1 MLWSLLSIISLIILA
16 FVLIQF
22 SFVQTYLAQRVA
34 IYFSN
39 ELGVHVSVG
48 RLSVSPLLN
57 LSLYEVEIEDQQSEK
72 MLHVENVYA
81 FMSNLSVYDRTL
93 DFSKLTIISPE
104 INIRKYSGDTIYNF
118 QFVLDYFKTPE
129 KKETQPWK
137 FNFGKFSLLGARF
150 SHVVED
156 KIGDDINSVDFNNIN
171 VRNLN
176 ISISDFR
183 MKKDTIALNLKD
195 FSVYDT
201 SGFYI
206 RKMNADI
213 VYTDKS
219 LLMNNVVVQ
228 TFNSDIHF
236 KLALKYD
243 SPDDFANFFNRVNLN
258 FELKPSK
265 INTQDVAFFM
275 PEKDLFTNSFVA
287 SAFIKGK
294 IKHLLIRNLV
304 VKYGN
309 STQLFAK
316 ATIDGLPNINETFID
331 FNIEDFSTIIAD
343 IQKFNLPNNKK
354 INIPSNLSSAKNI
367 KLKGIFTGF
376 ISDFVINANLQTAA
390 GTIITDIN
398 LKTKDNKYEY
408 QGKLATENF
417 NPGLFIKDLN
427 QIADL
432 TMSAEL
438 KGKGK
443 EIKTLSFDYE
453 AVVEKILIQNKT
465 SLSNVNLLG
474 NFQNQIVNAQVEVDD
489 PNLKLSVKGSL
500 GLKPKE
506 EFISVFASVSTAK
519 LSNLNLTNRA
529 PDINLNAELSV
540 DLKGNNIDNF
550 LGAIKINDLN
560 YFEHKKQYHIDQL
573 ALTLGLD
580 PLGMRSF
587 FLKSDWVDADIVGKF
602 LLSDFGAIA
611 QSLISTYFPR
621 FAEEKLAEEVKGK
634 KVLNKKEKV
643 SLPIENRY
651 FSFDVLLKKP
661 AFIFNLF
668 MPSIQISDM
677 SSISGFVNANNKT
690 VNINFYTDF
699 FVVAKLQ
706 FDKLRLNTKTLNDRI
721 KIDLKSDLFLL
732 SEKDNIFL
740 KNISFDGDVIKNN
753 VLFNIGWD
761 GSNNELQNKAD
772 ISGEVRLFKDFVEA
786 DIYESNVVIND
797 STWVIEDGNSLAF
810 SKNSYQINKLRI
822 KSKNKFV
829 FVDGTVSKDPEKKL
843 NIELNNIDLSEAD
856 PLTAMRQF
864 DLDGVLNGKVEIVD
878 ALNRISF
885 IANLNVKSL
894 GLNHQRLG
902 DADFVSVWDHR
913 KNGLFING
921 EVVHHGNVGENRPIS
936 LQGYYYPS
944 TDSINIAADLVNFRL
959 KTIEKYLSAILF
971 KLEGFASG
979 KLYVVGTLKKAE
991 LIGNLKLMRTTLGLN
1006 ELNTEY
1012 TINHNLIIE
1021 RDGFKFENVEIFDIE
1036 NNVGVLNGYVSHKNF
1051 RDFYVDLSV
1060 RANSLMALNT
1070 NQTQSEL
1077 FYGKVFGTGLVTI
1090 KGPAGKIVINAQVSS
1105 DRNTEMFIPISY
1117 STSVSENSFIRFITP
1132 DEKDSTKIPKII
1144 DIENSGVQM
1153 NFLINVNP
1161 NARFTIFLD
1170 PSTGGTI
1177 RGSGNGVL
1185 RMEAN
1190 TGGEFNMY
1198 GTYTVTEG
1206 EYMMT
1211 LKDIINKKFIIENG
1225 GTIRWNGDPTDA
1237 DINLKAVY
1245 RTRASI
1251 ASLTGSDSTNTSS
1264 QASSRRIS
1272 VNSELYLTGKL
1283 MNPTVN
1289 FGISLP
1295 SADNYTKSMF
1305 YNLLDTTNDQSMIR
1319 QTFSLLIFGRFENE
1333 NTQYGNMVGEGL
1345 GSSSMDMVTSQLSGL
1360 ISQYSKGLDIGL
1372 NYRQGDDTYS
1382 EEIQVNMST
1391 ELFNERLII
1400 DGNLGVGG
1408 QNVYQQNAN
1417 QIVGDVKIEYKV
1429 TKDGRIR
1436 LKAFNEQNNNEFT
1449 NLNAPYTQGI
1459 ALVYRK
1465 DFNSFRDLFKWCTKK
1480 KKTDK
1485 KKKTK
1490 EK

>member
-1 MLWSLLSIISLIILA
+1 MLWSLLSIMSLVILA
-16 FVLIQF
+16 FVFIQF
-22 SFVQTYLAQRVA
+22 SFVQTFLAQRVA
-34 IYFSN
+34 AYFSN

-57 LSLYEVEIEDQQSEK
+57 LSLYEVEIEDQKSEK
-72 MLHVENVYA
+72 LLYVENIYA
-81 FMSNLSVYDRTL
+81 FMSNLSIYDRRL
-93 DFSKLTIISPE
+93 NFSKLTIISPE

-118 QFVLDYFKTPE
+118 QFLLDYFKTPE

-137 FNFGKFSLLGARF
+137 FNFGKFSLLGARL

-156 KIGDDINSVDFNNIN
+156 KIGDDENSVDFNNIN

-176 ISISDFR
+176 VSISDFQ
-183 MKKDTIALNLKD
+183 MKKDTIALNLTN

-206 RKMNADI
+206 RKMNSEV
-213 VYTDKS
+213 VYTNKS
-219 LLMNNVVVQ
+219 LSMNDVVVQ
-228 TFNSDIHF
+228 TINSDIHF
-236 KLALKYD
+236 NLTLKYS
-243 SPDDFANFFNRVNLN
+243 SPDDFADFFNKMNLD
-258 FELKPSK
+258 FVLKPSK
-265 INTQDVAFFM
+265 INTQDIAFFM
-275 PEKDLFTNSFVA
+275 PEIDLFTNSFAA

-294 IKHLLIRNLV
+294 IKHLLVRNLM

-309 STQLFAK
+309 STQLLAK
-316 ATIDGLPNINETFID
+316 ATVDGLPNLNETFID
-331 FNIEDFSTIIAD
+331 FNIEEFSTVIAD
-343 IQKFNLPNNKK
+343 IQKFNLPNNIK
-354 INIPSNLSSAKNI
+354 INIPSNLFSAKNI
-367 KLKGIFTGF
+367 ILKGFFTGF
-376 ISDFVINANLQTAA
+376 ISDFVVNTNLQTAA

-398 LKTKDNKYEY
+398 LKTKDNKFEY

-417 NPGLFIKDLN
+417 NPVLFIKDLN

-432 TMSAEL
+432 TMSAQV

-443 EIKTLSFDYE
+443 DVKTLSLDYE
-453 AVVEKILIQNKT
+453 AVVEKVLLQNKT
-465 SLSNVNLLG
+465 YLSNVNLLG
-474 NFQNQIVNAQVEVDD
+474 NFEKQIINAQVEVDD
-489 PNLKLSVKGSL
+489 PNLKLSVEGSF
-500 GLKPKE
+500 GFKSKE
-506 EFISVFASVSTAK
+506 EFISAFASVSTAR
-519 LSNLNLTNRA
+519 LSKLNLTKRA
-529 PDINLNAELSV
+529 KDINLNMNLSV
-540 DLKGNNIDNF
+540 DLKGNSIDNH
-550 LGAIKINDLN
+550 LGTINISDFN
-560 YFEHKKQYHIDQL
+560 YFEQKKQHHIDKL
-573 ALTLGLD
+573 ILTSGMD
-580 PLGMRSF
+580 PLGMKSF
-587 FLKSDWVDADIVGKF
+587 SLKSDWVDADIVGRF

-621 FAEEKLAEEVKGK
+621 FAEVEIAEAN
-634 KVLNKKEKV
+634 LQLDKKEDTH
-643 SLPIENRY
+643 LPVENRY
-651 FSFDVLLKKP
+651 FSFDVMFKKP
-661 AFIFNLF
+661 ASAFDLF
-668 MPSIQISDM
+668 MPNMKISDM
-677 SSISGFVNANNKT
+677 SYISGFVNAKSKT
-690 VNINFYTDF
+690 VNINFNTDF
-699 FVVAKLQ
+699 ISFSNFQ
-706 FDKLRLNTKTLNDRI
+706 FDKVRLNTKTLKDRI

-732 SEKDNIFL
+732 SEEENVFL
-740 KNISFDGDVIKNN
+740 KNINLDGDVVENN
-753 VLFNIGWD
+753 VIFNLGWD
-761 GSNNELQNKAD
+761 GSNNQQQNSAD
-772 ISGEVRLFKDFVEA
+772 ISGEVRLFKNYVEA
-786 DIYESNVVIND
+786 DIFESNIVIND
-797 STWVIEDGNSLAF
+797 STWVIEDGNSFVF
-810 SKNSYQINKLRI
+810 SENSYQIRKLLI
-822 KSKNKFV
+822 NSKNKYV
-829 FVDGTVSKDPEKKL
+829 FINGTVSKDPEKTL
-843 NIELNNIDLSEAD
+843 NIELKNIDLSEVD
-856 PLTAMRQF
+856 PLTALRQF
-864 DLDGVLNGKVEIVD
+864 DLDGVMNGELEIVD
-878 ALNRISF
+878 AMNRISF
-885 IANLNVKSL
+885 IANLNVKNL
-894 GLNHQRLG
+894 GLNNQRLG
-902 DADFVSVWDHR
+902 DAEFVSVWDHR

-921 EVVHHGNVGENRPIS
+921 EVIHRGNVGENRPVGV
-936 LQGYYYPS
+936 QGYYYPS
-944 TDSINIAADLVNFRL
+944 NDSLDIAADLINFRL
-959 KTIEKYLSAILF
+959 KTIEKYLSVILF

-979 KLYVVGTLKKAE
+979 KLNIMGTLKKPE
-991 LIGNLKLMRTTLGLN
+991 LVGNLKLMRTTLGLN

-1012 TINHNLIIE
+1012 TINHHLIIE
-1021 RDGFKFENVEIFDIE
+1021 RNGFKFENVEIFDIE

-1051 RDFYVDLSV
+1051 KDFYIDLSV

-1070 NQTQSEL
+1070 NQTQSDL
-1077 FYGKVFGTGLVTI
+1077 FYGRVFGTGLVTI
-1090 KGPAGKIVINAQVSS
+1090 KGPAEKIVINAQVSS
-1105 DRNTEMFIPISY
+1105 NRNTEMFIPISY

-1132 DEKDSTKIPKII
+1132 EDKGLSKVVKTVDSEK
-1144 DIENSGVQM
+1144 SGVQM
-1153 NFLINVNP
+1153 IFLINVNP

-1198 GTYTVTEG
+1198 GVYTVTEG

-1211 LKDIINKKFIIENG
+1211 LKDVLNKKFMIEDG

-1237 DINLKAVY
+1237 DIDLKAVY

-1251 ASLTGSDSTNTSS
+1251 SSLTGSDSTNTSS
-1264 QASSRRIS
+1264 QASSRRIP

-1345 GSSSMDMVTSQLSGL
+1345 GSSSLDMVSSQLSSL

-1372 NYRQGDDTYS
+1372 NYRQGDDMYS

-1391 ELFNERLII
+1391 ELFNDRLII

-1436 LKAFNEQNNNEFT
+1436 LKAFNEQNINEFT
-1449 NLNAPYTQGI
+1449 NMNAPYTQGI

-1465 DFNSFRDLFKWCTKK
+1465 DFNKFRDLFRWINKK

-1485 KKKTK
+1485 KKKEK